1 VQTSPLFAR
10 ITVGRITRLLLV
22 LAVIAGASVTGLT
35 VAPQRAQAAET
46 RALDDLSLRSGP
58 GWEYRVLLVIPA
70 SAPVKVTGSYN
81 KGFYPVRYQ
90 GKKGWVDASY
100 VSTHGGRLSPL
111 GPVRTTD
118 KLNLRSGPGSGYEV
132 KLIMPAGAT
141 LKITGSYKNGFYPVR
156 YQDTTGWASAEY
168 LASIRVGPQPSVTG
182 IPKGAART
190 TDLLN
195 LRTGPGTD
203 YGVRLVIPSGAS
215 LKVTGSYRNGY
226 YPVRYQGIKG
236 WASADYLVS
245 AQSRPTWTEEEIID
259 IIYAAAD
266 EFGVN
271 RAEFLRVARCES
283 NLDPYNV
290 TPPHSATGLFQFL
303 PSTWASTP
311 YANDDI
317 FNPALN
323 AQAAAWMWTH
333 GRRNEWECG

>member
-1 VQTSPLFAR
+1 VQTSSLLAR
-10 ITVGRITRLLLV
+10 PGFWRASRLLLV
-22 LAVIAGASVTGLT
+22 LAVVVSASVTGLT
-35 VAPQRAQAAET
+35 IAPPRVQAAET
-46 RALDDLSLRSGP
+46 RALDDLNLRTGP
-58 GWEYRVLLVIPA
+58 GWDYRVLLVIPA
-70 SAPVKVTGSYN
+70 GSPVKVTGSYN

-100 VSTHGGRLSPL
+100 VSTHGGKLSPL

-118 KLNLRSGPGSGYEV
+118 KLNLRSGPGTDYGV
-132 KLIMPAGAT
+132 KLVMPAGAT

-156 YQDTTGWASAEY
+156 YQGAKGWASAEY
-168 LASIRVGPQPSVTG
+168 LAPVSVGPQPSVTG

-190 TDLLN
+190 TDMLN
-195 LRTGPGTD
+195 LRTGPGTGYD
-203 YGVRLVIPSGAS
+203 VRLVMPAGAS
-215 LKVTGSYRNGY
+215 LRVTGSYKHGF

-245 AQSRPTWTEEEIID
+245 AQSRPTWTEEEIIA

-266 EFGVN
+266 EFGIN

-311 YANDDI
+311 YADDDI